1 MPAIQAQNNALPA
14 QGLNAT
20 EFISGLDIDMP
31 DVLSTLY
38 ERRGD
43 QWKKSFMRLLQMF
56 GFELGANQ
64 ETIIHYEDD
73 TYIRSTRI
81 GTGGVA
87 GAAGASHATVTI
99 PISALDVYTDALGG
113 THLYPLVG
121 DIWQFPSGS
130 GTDNLQCYVT
140 AVSPSTPSITVKL
153 LKTAWTTGAGFVA
166 GQKMVF
172 VSNAFAEGS
181 GIPKG
186 TIRNVRKQTHR
197 LQIFKSS
204 WEGTGTEM
212 TNGKWVLETSGGQ
225 DIRSY
230 YRYNQD
236 QVDYTLQLAMDGA
249 FMFGQSID
257 TNGIVDPLPE
267 ATGRPV
273 RNTEGLVPG
282 ISTSGYTV
290 PYTSGAYTTAKF
302 NEMSQN
308 SEYEDGG
315 DSYAFC
321 YGFPLGVE
329 VEDTLVDYNKD
340 TFISYTN
347 QAAMDKVVKI
357 GFKQITKAERTYM
370 FKKLAVLSNP
380 EQWSA
385 GAGFTTNS
393 NLGIVIPLGGQKMYA
408 DAAATKS
415 EDRPYLCVRYKS
427 HNGMSRR
434 VVVAEQ
440 NGPTFSAMT
449 RPVLSQDISKLFS
462 LSHAGLQ
469 RMCLNKFQLIQGT

>member
-1 MPAIQAQNNALPA
+1 MAAIQAQDNSLPV

-31 DVLSTLY
+31 DVLKKLY

-43 QWKKSFMRLLQMF
+43 QWKRSFMRMMQMF
-56 GFELGANQ
+56 GYELGANQ

-73 TYIRSTRI
+73 TYSRSLRI
-81 GTGGVA
+81 GSGGVA
-87 GAAGASHATVTI
+87 ASAGAAHAAVTV
-99 PISALDVYTDALGG
+99 PVSSLDVYTDALGS
-113 THLYPLVG
+113 THLHPLVG

-130 GTDNLQCYVT
+130 GTPDLQAIVT
-140 AVSPSTPSITVKL
+140 AVSPGTPSITVKL
-153 LKTAWTTGAGFVA
+153 LKTAWTTGAGFTA
-166 GQKMVF
+166 GQRMVF
-172 VSNAFAEGS
+172 VSNAFSEGT

-186 TIRNVRKQTHR
+186 VIRNIRKLTHR
-197 LQIFKSS
+197 LQIFKTS

-212 TNGKWVLETSGGQ
+212 TNGKWIVETTGGQ

-236 QVDYTLQLAMDGA
+236 QVDYQLQLAMDGA
-249 FMFGQSID
+249 FVFGQAID
-257 TNGIVDPLPE
+257 TNNIADPMPE

-282 ISTSGYTV
+282 IRTSGYTV
-290 PYTSGAYTTAKF
+290 PYTTGAFTTAKF

-308 SEYEDGG
+308 SEWEDGG
-315 DSYAFC
+315 DAYAMV

-340 TFISYTN
+340 THISFVD
-347 QAAMDKVVKI
+347 QSAMDKIVQI

-370 FKKLAVLSNP
+370 FKKLSSLSNP
-380 EQWSA
+380 ETWSA
-385 GAGFTTNS
+385 GAGFTDKV

-408 DAAATKS
+408 DSKATKS

-427 HNGMSRR
+427 HNGLNRR
-434 VVVAEQ
+434 VVIAEQ
-440 NGPTFSAMT
+440 SGPTYSVMT